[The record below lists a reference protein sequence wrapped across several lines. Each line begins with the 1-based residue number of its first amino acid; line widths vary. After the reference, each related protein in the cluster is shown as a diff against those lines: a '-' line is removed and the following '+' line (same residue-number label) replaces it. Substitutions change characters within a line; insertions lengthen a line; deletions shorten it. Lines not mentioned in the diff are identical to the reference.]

1 MWPTR
6 SLSSLFFLSLALC
19 TAANSQPEKRYAIL
33 DNDWGAISFLPFL
46 IALKNDIQVLGLVS
60 VPATAFDT
68 FLDTANSWQRQC
80 AYHAL
85 ANLEVGNLSC
95 IPVYAGA
102 TYPLINTP
110 ARFQA
115 WESVHGKLPWEGAFA
130 SENATAEAL
139 GNDPTS
145 GDPNRIVKAA
155 FVEGFPTTK
164 INHSTS
170 AANFMVEMVHK
181 YPHQV
186 SIYSAGALT
195 NIALAVRMDP
205 DFASLAKELVIMGG
219 YVDVNMYQVTGDYLQ
234 ADINSDINL
243 MIDPEAAKIALNAE
257 FPEIV
262 IAGNVANQVQSTQ
275 DYLDEVY
282 TVKNEYTRLFHD
294 HYGTEFPFWD
304 ETAAALMVDR
314 SLAIN
319 TTTAYIDVD
328 ISYGSPNYGNI
339 HVYQAMLK
347 PPGVRNITYVNRIDG
362 AKLKDMMKQAMWKP
376 PTCS

>member
-1 MWPTR
+1 M
-6 SLSSLFFLSLALC
+6 SSAPHVFLCSTSHCSNTL
-19 TAANSQPEKRYAIL
+19 Q
-33 DNDWGAISFLPFL
+33 
-46 IALKNDIQVLGLVS
+46 
-60 VPATAFDT
+60 
-68 FLDTANSWQRQC
+68 DTANSWQRQC

-110 ARFQA
+110 ERFQA

-130 SENATAEAL
+130 LENATAEAL

-145 GDPNRIVKAA
+145 GDPNRIVKPA
-155 FVEGFPTTK
+155 FIEGFPTTK

-195 NIALAVRMDP
+195 NVALAVRMDS

-234 ADINSDINL
+234 ADINSDVGVLTHSPI
-243 MIDPEAAKIALNAE
+243 M
-257 FPEIV
+257 
-262 IAGNVANQVQSTQ
+262 NQLISTTDQPDGRPGSCEDCSQCRVPRDRYCRKRGQSGAV
-275 DYLDEVY
+275 D
-282 TVKNEYTRLFHD
+282 TRV
-294 HYGTEFPFWD
+294 P
-304 ETAAALMVDR
+304 R
-314 SLAIN
+314 
-319 TTTAYIDVD
+319 
-328 ISYGSPNYGNI
+328 
-339 HVYQAMLK
+339 
-347 PPGVRNITYVNRIDG
+347 
-362 AKLKDMMKQAMWKP
+362 
-376 PTCS
+376 

>member
-60 VPATAFDT
+60 
-68 FLDTANSWQRQC
+68 DTANSWQRQC

-110 ARFQA
+110 VRFQA

-130 SENATAEAL
+130 SENVTAEAL